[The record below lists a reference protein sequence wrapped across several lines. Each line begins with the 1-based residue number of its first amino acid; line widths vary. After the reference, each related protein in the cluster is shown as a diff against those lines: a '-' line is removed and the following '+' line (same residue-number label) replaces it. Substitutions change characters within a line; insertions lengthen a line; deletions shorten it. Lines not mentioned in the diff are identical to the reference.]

1 MNTEF
6 TVDDIDKVLE
16 YINKCMYAF
25 KYWEARYKQ
34 YIKTKTENG
43 NQLQQHEIDNL
54 QKNYDKV
61 MNALIVCFDFIESCK
76 HILVNCKDVML
87 FGVIYVSIKD
97 IQTDNFELIKRLEN
111 YQKWY
116 RSILNY

>member
-1 MNTEF
+1 MNTDI

-43 NQLQQHEIDNL
+43 NQLKQHEIDNL

-61 MNALIVCFDFIESCK
+61 MNALVVCFDFIESCR
-76 HILVNCKDVML
+76 HILDHRKDVML
-87 FGVIYVSIKD
+87 FGVIYFSIKD

-116 RSILNY
+116 ISS